1 MLTKPLL
8 TKTISFYFSMFVFI
22 AMICTRKTFLGEA
35 NMSIIFR
42 LFETFNEI
50 FKKYFWEK

>member
-22 AMICTRKTFLGEA
+22 AMICTRKTFLREA